1 MSSEL
6 NEMSCVEFDEVA
18 AELALGV
25 LTGRE
30 RATALEHLDRC
41 EACRTSIRQLSMT
54 GDELVGLLPAIE
66 PPPGFETRVLDR
78 LGIAATASPASTRV
92 RRLGRTGRTD
102 RTGRTNRTGLA
113 RRTLA
118 AAAVV
123 VAVLASVVG
132 GWGLRAATSHPASS
146 GLSSASLLS
155 AGHQAV
161 GKIFIYDGNPRWIYM
176 SVYMEGTKGIVTC
189 ELVGTDGHVS
199 PVGTFSLDDGYGAW
213 GSADPVDNGSLSG
226 ARLINGSGT
235 VLATASFSRPVG

>member
-6 NEMSCVEFDEVA
+6 NEMSCEEFDEVA
-18 AELALGV
+18 AEVALGV

-41 EACRTSIRQLSMT
+41 ETCRTSIRQLSMT
-54 GDELVGLLPAIE
+54 GEELLGLLPAIE

-78 LGIAATASPASTRV
+78 LGIAATAAPTPSRGGRT
-92 RRLGRTGRTD
+92 RRLGRTD
-102 RTGRTNRTGLA
+102 RTGLA

-118 AAAVV
+118 AAAIV

-132 GWGLRAATSHPASS
+132 GWGLRAATSHPATPA
-146 GLSSASLLS
+146 LSSASLLS

-161 GKIFIYDGNPRWIYM
+161 GKIFLYDGNPRWIYM
-176 SVYMEGTKGIVTC
+176 SVYMEGAKGVVTC

-199 PVGTFSLDDGYGAW
+199 PVGTFQLDDGYGAW

-226 ARLINGSGT
+226 ARLINASGT
-235 VLATASFSRPVG
+235 VLASASFSHPVG